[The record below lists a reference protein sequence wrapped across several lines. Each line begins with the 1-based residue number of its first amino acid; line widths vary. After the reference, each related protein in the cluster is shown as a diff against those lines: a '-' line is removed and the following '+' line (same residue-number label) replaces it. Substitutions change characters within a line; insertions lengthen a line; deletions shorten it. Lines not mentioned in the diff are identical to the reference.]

1 MRSIALAQVISRG
14 HAFVMDQNSN
24 TAMSIIFMITG
35 MAIVGIIDNFMK
47 FIAIEISL
55 WQFHFLRSLIA
66 VPVIVIFALLV
77 GWDLK
82 PKRLWPVLG
91 RNIFL
96 SGAMFIYFGC
106 LGFFPIA
113 AVAAGL
119 FTAPVLVLA
128 IDAIWSR
135 RRIGPVRII
144 TALLGFIGTILVLK
158 PDVGGFSWVNLIPVL
173 AGLMYAFG
181 NVATRKWCEGE
192 SAVALL
198 WSYKF
203 LMLIF
208 GGLGVIY
215 LYFDPGN
222 PTNYLSR
229 GWVWPSLQVWFWL
242 WVQAVF
248 SLIGIGFIM
257 KAYLIGEVTYVSIFE
272 YSMLIFATLTAWLLF
287 GDKVGPLGI
296 LGIGLIIVT
305 GAVVSIRSKEP

>member
-1 MRSIALAQVISRG
+1 
-14 HAFVMDQNSN
+14 
-24 TAMSIIFMITG
+24 

-47 FIAIEISL
+47 FIAVEISL
-55 WQFHFLRSLIA
+55 WQFHFVRSLIA
-66 VPVIVIFALLV
+66 VPVIVIFGILA

-91 RNIFL
+91 RNMFL

-106 LGFFPIA
+106 LGFFPIS

-119 FTAPVLVLA
+119 FTAPVLVMF

-135 RRIGPVRII
+135 RAIGPIRLS
-144 TALLGFIGTILVLK
+144 TAFIGFLGTILVLK
-158 PDVGGFSWVNLIPVL
+158 PDVGGLSWANLIPVS

-192 SAVALL
+192 SAAALL
-198 WSYKF
+198 WSYMF

-208 GGLGVIY
+208 GGLGVVY
-215 LYFDPGN
+215 LHFSPGN
-222 PTNYLSR
+222 PSSYLTR
-229 GWVWPSLQVWFWL
+229 GWVWPTIGVWIWI

-272 YSMLIFATLTAWLLF
+272 YVMIIFATATAWVLF
-287 GDKVGPLGI
+287 GDRVGMLGF
-296 LGIGLIIVT
+296 LGIGLIIAT
-305 GAVVSIRSKEP
+305 GIVISIRSKTIK

>member
-1 MRSIALAQVISRG
+1 
-14 HAFVMDQNSN
+14 MDQNTN
-24 TAMSIIFMITG
+24 TAASIFFMVTG

-47 FIAIEISL
+47 FIAVEISL
-55 WQFHFLRSLIA
+55 WQFHFVRSLIA
-66 VPVIVIFALLV
+66 VPAIVIFGILA

-91 RNIFL
+91 RNMFL

-106 LGFFPIA
+106 LGFFPIS

-119 FTAPVLVLA
+119 FTAPVLVMF

-135 RRIGPVRII
+135 RAIGPIRLS
-144 TALLGFIGTILVLK
+144 TAFIGFLGTILVLK
-158 PDVGGFSWVNLIPVL
+158 PDVGGLSWANLIPVS

-192 SAVALL
+192 SAAALL
-198 WSYKF
+198 WSYMF

-208 GGLGVIY
+208 GGLGVVY
-215 LYFDPGN
+215 LHFNPGDASS
-222 PTNYLSR
+222 YLTR
-229 GWVWPSLQVWFWL
+229 GWVWPTIGVWIWI

-272 YSMLIFATLTAWLLF
+272 YVMIIFATATAWALF
-287 GDKVGPLGI
+287 GDRVGILGF

-305 GAVVSIRSKEP
+305 GIVISIRSKIIK